1 MIKNNASV
9 SGFTQ
14 STPTLRV
21 ITDSQIEEIHYA
33 ALDILSRIGMKLENE
48 KAREILYSHGA
59 YVDGR
64 IVYIPVK
71 MVEQA
76 LRTVPSSFI
85 LYTRDG
91 EPYIHVEGHNANYGC
106 NPDNPLYR
114 DPYTGEMRKPT
125 SLDAANMGKLI
136 DYLPH
141 IDFINTCNFAFD
153 VPEDI
158 ADRVNIRQ
166 YMFNLRKPI
175 CFSCKDSKALEDIID
190 MGAIAAGSREKLR
203 AHPYMFHI
211 EEPISPLTHDE
222 VAIDC
227 VMTCAKNEVPL
238 VYFPMTM
245 AGTTAP
251 ATLAGLLAQSHAE
264 ILFGLVI
271 HQYTNPGAPFVYG
284 AIPSIMDMQT
294 TKFCYGAP
302 EMWLCASAIADIAHY
317 FKLPLWGTAGPTD
330 AKEIDQQCVAELS
343 YGILM
348 AGLSGANLIHDI
360 GLMDSANTYCPEIY
374 VLSDELASMAKVI
387 TRGINITEETLALNE
402 IEQSLTSGSFLCEE
416 HTFNNFKNIW
426 RPQFFDR
433 TTSPEK
439 DGDIFEKLN
448 AKVRDV
454 FENYEPIEFDPDK
467 KKAILEL
474 EKKWMHI

>member
-1 MIKNNASV
+1 MIKDIYSRSA
-9 SGFTQ
+9 FTQ
-14 STPTLRV
+14 MTPSLRV
-21 ITDSQIEEIHYA
+21 ISDSQIEEIHSA
-33 ALDILSRIGMKLENE
+33 GLDILSHIGMKLENE
-48 KAREILYSHGA
+48 KAKEILYSHGA
-59 YVDGR
+59 YIDGK
-64 IVYIPVK
+64 IVRVPTK
-71 MVEQA
+71 MVEEC
-76 LRTVPSSFI
+76 LRSAPSSFI

-91 EPYIHVEGHNANYGC
+91 EPYIHVEGYNANYGC

-166 YMFNLRKPI
+166 YMFNLRKPL
-175 CFSCKDSKALEDIID
+175 CFSCKDASALEDIIE
-190 MGAIAAGSREKLR
+190 MGAIAAGGHDKLR
-203 AHPYMFHI
+203 IHPYLFHI
-211 EEPISPLTHDE
+211 EEPVSPLTHDE

-227 VMTCAKNEVPL
+227 VMTCAKHEVPL

-245 AGTTAP
+245 AGATAP

-317 FKLPLWGTAGPTD
+317 FKLPIWGTAGPTD
-330 AKEIDQQCVAELS
+330 AKEIDQQCVADLS
-343 YGILM
+343 YSILM

-374 VLSDELASMAKVI
+374 VLSDELASMTKVI
-387 TRGINITEETLALNE
+387 TRGIDINEENLALPQ
-402 IEQSLTSGSFLCEE
+402 IEQALESGSFICEE
-416 HTFNNFKNIW
+416 HTFNHFKKIW

-454 FENYEPIEFDPDK
+454 FENYEPVPFAEDK

-474 EKKWMHI
+474 EKKWMR

>member
-1 MIKNNASV
+1 M
-9 SGFTQ
+9 
-14 STPTLRV
+14 TPSLRV
-21 ITDSQIEEIHYA
+21 ISDSQIEEIHYA
-33 ALDILSRIGMKLENE
+33 ALDILSHIGMKLENE
-48 KAREILYSHGA
+48 KAKEILYSHGA
-59 YVDGR
+59 YVDGK
-64 IVYIPVK
+64 IVRLPTK
-71 MVEQA
+71 MVEEA
-76 LRTVPSSFI
+76 LRTAPSSFI

-91 EPYIHVEGHNANYGC
+91 EPFIHVEGYNANYGC

-166 YMFNLRKPI
+166 YMFNMRKPI
-175 CFSCKDSKALEDIID
+175 CFSCKDSSALEDIIE
-190 MGAIAAGSREKLR
+190 MGAIAAGGHDKLR
-203 AHPYMFHI
+203 IHPYLFHI
-211 EEPISPLTHDE
+211 EEPVSPLTHDE

-227 VMTCAKNEVPL
+227 VMTCAKHEVPL

-245 AGTTAP
+245 AGATAP

-271 HQYTNPGAPFVYG
+271 HQYANPGAPFVYG

-317 FKLPLWGTAGPTD
+317 FKLPIWGTAGPTD
-330 AKEIDQQCVAELS
+330 AKEIDQQCVADLS
-343 YGILM
+343 YSILM
-348 AGLSGANLIHDI
+348 SGLSGANLIHDI

-374 VLSDELASMAKVI
+374 VLSDELASMTKVI
-387 TRGINITEETLALNE
+387 TRGIDVNEENLALPQ
-402 IEQSLTSGSFLCEE
+402 IEQALESGSFICEE
-416 HTFNNFKNIW
+416 HTFNHFKQIW

-454 FENYEPIEFDPDK
+454 FEHYEPTPFAEDK
-467 KKAILEL
+467 KRAILEF
-474 EKKWMHI
+474 EKKWMR

>member
-1 MIKNNASV
+1 MIKDIYSRSA
-9 SGFTQ
+9 FTQ
-14 STPTLRV
+14 MTPSLIV
-21 ITDSQIEEIHYA
+21 ISDSQIEEIHSSG
-33 ALDILSRIGMKLENE
+33 LDILSHIGMKLENE

-59 YVDGR
+59 YVDGN
-64 IVYIPVK
+64 IVRVPTK
-71 MVEQA
+71 MVEECM
-76 LRTVPSSFI
+76 RTAPSSFI

-91 EPYIHVEGHNANYGC
+91 EPFIHVEGYNANYGC

-175 CFSCKDSKALEDIID
+175 CFSCKDASALEDIIE
-190 MGAIAAGSREKLR
+190 MGAIAAGGHDKLR
-203 AHPYMFHI
+203 IHPYLFHI
-211 EEPISPLTHDE
+211 EEPVSPLTHDE

-227 VMTCAKNEVPL
+227 VMTCAKHEVPL

-245 AGTTAP
+245 AGATAP

-317 FKLPLWGTAGPTD
+317 FKLPIWGTAGPTD
-330 AKEIDQQCVAELS
+330 AKEIDQQCVADLS
-343 YGILM
+343 YSILM

-374 VLSDELASMAKVI
+374 VLSDELASMTKVI
-387 TRGINITEETLALNE
+387 TRGIDINEENLALPVGRRFH
-402 IEQSLTSGSFLCEE
+402 L
-416 HTFNNFKNIW
+416 
-426 RPQFFDR
+426 
-433 TTSPEK
+433 
-439 DGDIFEKLN
+439 
-448 AKVRDV
+448 
-454 FENYEPIEFDPDK
+454 
-467 KKAILEL
+467 
-474 EKKWMHI
+474 

>member
-1 MIKNNASV
+1 MIKNDSPRPSFV
-9 SGFTQ
+9 Q
-14 STPTLRV
+14 STPSMRV
-21 ITDSQIEEIHYA
+21 LTDSQIEEIHYA
-33 ALDILSRIGMKLENE
+33 GLDILSHIGMKLENKE
-48 KAREILYSHGA
+48 ARELLHGHGA
-59 YVDGR
+59 YIDGN
-64 IVYIPVK
+64 IVHLPVR

-76 LRTVPSSFI
+76 LRTAPSSFI
-85 LYTRDG
+85 LYTREG
-91 EPYIHVEGHNANYGC
+91 EPYIHVEGHNANFGC

-141 IDFINTCNFAFD
+141 VDFINTCNFAFD
-153 VPEDI
+153 VHEDI

-166 YMFNLRKPI
+166 YMFNMRKPI
-175 CFSCKDSKALEDIID
+175 CFSCKNSDSLRDIID
-190 MGAIAAGSREKLR
+190 MGAIAAGSHEKLR
-203 AHPYMFHI
+203 IHPYMFHI
-211 EEPISPLTHDE
+211 AEPISPLTHDE

-227 VMTCAKNEVPL
+227 VMTCSKNEVPL

-264 ILFGLVI
+264 ILFGLVV

-317 FKLPLWGTAGPTD
+317 FKLPIWGTAGPTD
-330 AKEIDQQCVAELS
+330 AKEIDQQCAAELAYS
-343 YGILM
+343 FLM
-348 AGLSGANLIHDI
+348 AGLSGANLVHDI

-374 VLSDELASMAKVI
+374 VLSDELVSMTKVI
-387 TRGINITEETLALNE
+387 TRGIDVTEENLALPE
-402 IEQSLTSGSFLCEE
+402 IKQALESGSFLSED
-416 HTFNNFKNIW
+416 HTFKHFRSIW

-433 TTSPEK
+433 TTKPEK

-448 AKVRDV
+448 SKVRDV
-454 FENYEPIEFDPDK
+454 FENYEPLEFDPDK

-474 EKKWMHI
+474 EKKWMH